1 MRQKAGLWDRWCLL
15 KVLDDSGVKQVG
27 WSHNQVKPKE
37 ALVTGEEKGVR
48 GSGLAPSVMPV
59 HVP

>member
-1 MRQKAGLWDRWCLL
+1 ML

-27 WSHNQVKPKE
+27 WSHNRVKPKE
-37 ALVTGEEKGVR
+37 ALATGEEKGVR
-48 GSGLAPSVMPV
+48 GSGLAPSVMLV

>member
-1 MRQKAGLWDRWCLL
+1 ML

-27 WSHNQVKPKE
+27 WSRNRVKPKE
-37 ALVTGEEKGVR
+37 ALATGEEKGVR
-48 GSGLAPSVMPV
+48 GSGLAPSVMLV